1 MARWGIKQRAR
12 GLLVR
17 AIFAFLRRYYLGRT
31 VDMET
36 QKAIQSGKI
45 TGSRIEW
52 SPKTPVPTDL
62 TLFWVPE
69 GGTISD
75 VHQVSYAR
83 LKSVPGAPKD
93 MAAWRFYE

>member
-12 GLLVR
+12 GLMVR

-36 QKAIQSGKI
+36 QKAIQTGTI

-52 SPKTPVPTDL
+52 SPHSPVPVDL
-62 TLFWVPE
+62 TLFWAPE
-69 GGTISD
+69 GGMISD
-75 VHQVSYAR
+75 VQHVSYAR
-83 LKSVPGAPKD
+83 LKSVPGAEKG
-93 MAAWRFYE
+93 MATWRFYE